1 MQANTNAMRMPAVQ
15 ANLCSLKFFLRRAP
29 YTDQLYRCKSATT
42 WHRVWYRVELLCL
55 ICVTNT
61 VEKNLRIE
69 VRHAS
74 LFYSV
79 YEETTPTPRFPVF
92 HLPLTVHEWRA
103 AGHPMPVCLRMY
115 TLKTVVYTL
124 STFVNAITCTARKY
138 CVRLIR
144 SRYMHFSVT
153 WVLP

>member
-15 ANLCSLKFFLRRAP
+15 ANLCSLKFFYDGHLILISCTGANRRP
-29 YTDQLYRCKSATT
+29 RDTE
-42 WHRVWYRVELLCL
+42 WYRVELLCL

-92 HLPLTVHEWRA
+92 HLPLTVHE
-103 AGHPMPVCLRMY
+103 
-115 TLKTVVYTL
+115 
-124 STFVNAITCTARKY
+124 
-138 CVRLIR
+138 
-144 SRYMHFSVT
+144 
-153 WVLP
+153 